1 MVDGATLSDV
11 RESDL
16 ENLPGERVQAEIT
29 SGLGQFGV
37 NPIKDIDLTRAFA
50 SQKAKVGEKK
60 LSNKVATVRKLF
72 LQYVKKYQGKWEVM
86 KNYPKQIKQKPAWF
100 DYALSLFDENEI
112 SARDKKRIN
121 DAFIGLWDYRD
132 RLLPE
137 RVMAEEE
144 SIRQYGV
151 KSPYYEQPEESMD
164 MTSTYPEDTGVLSG
178 PTSTPEPQVYS
189 DVQQP
194 QVVQQPE
201 FDNTLGVRKI
211 VPSGDS
217 FLSGYISPIRR
228 QTVDVSPSVKPVIKP
243 PQGEF
248 TMGVTQS
255 EKLKGGSG
263 GGAFSIGASML
274 SGIRGGD
281 SLQGIINQRVPSPP
295 SQPVVV
301 RPAETIT
308 VAPPAPV
315 MQRKKKEAKPMAN
328 RKVLEVS
335 GNLNKFR
342 NIELPNLGKT
352 KMPKAV
358 MTVKKKTD
366 VGFTTG
372 KIKGT
377 FNIGSNKYGKMN
389 TGIKL
394 DKSTLGN
401 MSKDVKGSI
410 GGVVGGIKSLKGQ
423 VRAEFIGKGDMKNI
437 NLNNIRTG
445 KTKGHKD
452 LDVLNQ
458 LKSQTKSQISRKAL
472 ECKMIPKLKEQ
483 CDKVFTKN
491 YITNEVSKFRNE
503 FKDISKTVPT
513 VRGEKAKLKEVAMLG
528 NSIRHG
534 VDGVHVEDVRTM
546 YKNSGTTKQMNIGMM
561 DYDYS
566 FVTGKKK
573 PRPPVE
579 YYDEE
584 E

>member
-1 MVDGATLSDV
+1 MVDGATISDV

-16 ENLPGERVQAEIT
+16 ENLPGEKVQAEIT

-37 NPIKDIDLTRAFA
+37 NPIKDIDLTRAIA
-50 SQKAKVGEKK
+50 SNEAKRKEKK
-60 LSNKVATVRKLF
+60 LSGKVYTVRKLF
-72 LQYVKKYQGKWEVM
+72 LQYVKKYKSKWEVM
-86 KNYPKQIKQKPAWF
+86 KNYPKQIRQKPAWF
-100 DYALSLFDENEI
+100 DYALSLFDESEI

-121 DAFIGLWDYRD
+121 DAFIGLWEYRD

-137 RVMAEEE
+137 RVMSEEE
-144 SIRQYGV
+144 SVRQYGI
-151 KSPYYEQPEESMD
+151 KSPYYEQPEESMELP
-164 MTSTYPEDTGVLSG
+164 STLPEDTGIL
-178 PTSTPEPQVYS
+178 PEPMTTESQVYS
-189 DVQQP
+189 DVRQP

-201 FDNTLGVRKI
+201 LDNTLGVRKI

-228 QTVDVSPSVKPVIKP
+228 QTVDVSPSVKPVVKP

-263 GGAFSIGASML
+263 SGAFSIGASML

-281 SLQGIINQRVPSPP
+281 SLQGIINQRMPSPP
-295 SQPVVV
+295 SQPVAV

-308 VAPPAPV
+308 VAPQAPI
-315 MQRKKKEAKPMAN
+315 MQRSKKPVKSMAN

-366 VGFTTG
+366 VDFTTG

-377 FNIGSNKYGKMN
+377 FNVGSAKYGKMN

-401 MSKDVKGSI
+401 MSRDVKGSI
-410 GGVVGGIKSLKGQ
+410 GGVVGGIKTLKGQ
-423 VRAEFIGKGDMKNI
+423 VRSEFIGKGDMKNI

-513 VRGEKAKLKEVAMLG
+513 VRGDKAKLKEVAMLG
-528 NSIRHG
+528 NSINHG
-534 VDGVHVEDVRTM
+534 VDGVHVDDIRTM
-546 YKNSGTTKQMNIGMM
+546 YKNSGTTKQMNVGMM
-561 DYDYS
+561 EYDYS

-579 YYDEE
+579 YYEE